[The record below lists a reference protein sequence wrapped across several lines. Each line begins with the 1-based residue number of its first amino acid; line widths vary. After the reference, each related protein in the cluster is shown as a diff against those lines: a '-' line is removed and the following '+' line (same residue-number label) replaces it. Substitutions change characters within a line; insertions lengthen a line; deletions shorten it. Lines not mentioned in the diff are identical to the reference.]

1 MIYEEYDADDMYKDV
16 SFFNLAAKGTEPVYS
31 PNAQETFERLDRQLA
46 LVLEEVSEVA
56 VAIQDKDKA
65 EILKEV
71 LDIGVVWMGMLQIL
85 ENAGYDVWSAAQ
97 IVCDNNN
104 SKIMSNIQDAV
115 ESVEKHFADGVE
127 AYTDT
132 AKVGGMEYF
141 SVRRKKDGKILKP
154 YFFKKAD
161 VSDYVPKVH

>member
-1 MIYEEYDADDMYKDV
+1 MLYVYDADDMYKDV
-16 SFFNLAAKGTEPVYS
+16 CFFNLAAKGTETVYS
-31 PNAQETFERLDRQLA
+31 PNAQETFERLERQLA

-56 VAIQDKDKA
+56 VAIQDKDKS

-71 LDIGVVWMGMLQIL
+71 LDVGVVWMGMLQIL
-85 ENAGYDVWSAAQ
+85 ENAGYDVWAAARD
-97 IVCDNNN
+97 VCDNNT
-104 SKIMSNIQDAV
+104 SKIMDNIEDAV

-132 AKVGGMEYF
+132 TKVDGVEYF

-161 VSDYVPKVH
+161 VSEYVPKVH

>member
-31 PNAQETFERLDRQLA
+31 PNAQETFERLDRQIA

-71 LDIGVVWMGMLQIL
+71 LDVGVVWMGMLQIL

-97 IVCDNNN
+97 VVCDNNN
-104 SKIMSNIQDAV
+104 SKIMNNIVDAV
-115 ESVEKHFADGVE
+115 ESVEQHFDAGVE
-127 AYTDT
+127 AYVDT
-132 AKVGGMEYF
+132 TKVDGVEYF

-161 VSDYVPKVH
+161 VYDYAPKVH